1 MIKKVIMKDQE
12 CGYLLRNG
20 KYERLLTAGVHW
32 IFPDWGCEV
41 KKVSMKGEVDRKGI
55 PEDVLMKDPE
65 FASRVVKAVLPD
77 TSIAIRFVNGA
88 FHEVL
93 TKPENLFWN
102 VFERNEFQTLD
113 ITATDMEEVLPR
125 MYLELM
131 PPKFYKRFTVKEG
144 EAGLLYIDGRYERR
158 LETGTYYFWNYGREV
173 TMRTVDLRVRQ
184 MEIAGQEILTA
195 DKVGVRLNVVC
206 SYQFTDPER
215 LVATMENPETQVY
228 AFVQLILREY
238 VGNYRLDELLAR
250 REEIGRLVWE
260 RMKEQGERYC
270 ARFLLVGIKDI
281 ILPGEIREIMNTVL
295 VAEKKA
301 QANVIMRREE
311 VASTRSLLNT
321 ARLME
326 ENRVLYHLKEME
338 YLERICDKVGSI
350 SVAGGRGIL
359 EQLGEMMGTK
369 ENVKNSRHFAASLI
383 R

>member
-20 KYERLLTAGVHW
+20 KYARLLTAGVHW
-32 IFPDWGCEV
+32 IFPAWDCEV

-158 LETGTYYFWNYGREV
+158 LETGTHFFWNYGREV

-369 ENVKNSRHFAASLI
+369 ENVKNS
-383 R
+383 